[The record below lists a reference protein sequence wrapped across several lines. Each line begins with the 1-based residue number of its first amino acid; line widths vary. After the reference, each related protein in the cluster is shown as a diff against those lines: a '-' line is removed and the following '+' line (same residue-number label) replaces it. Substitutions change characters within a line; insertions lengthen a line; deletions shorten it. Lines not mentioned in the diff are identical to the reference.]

1 MLRYSRLLIIPFI
14 IFSFAVFAQEPATTP
29 EKKVTTGPVKKTEA
43 APLKKKESA
52 DSNEKIYTKVQEMP
66 EYPGGHKG
74 IIEYLESNLRYPAL
88 AKEKKL
94 SGSVLVR
101 FIIDTSGMVK
111 KSWVLKGLG
120 FGCDEEAMRLIN
132 SMPRWKPGKDS
143 GKVVS
148 LYYNLPV
155 RFSIKNDSV
164 SDLAAF
170 NQAMKHMQKSEYAE
184 SIKSFTEALAINP
197 KNSKS
202 FLYRGGVYYKLKEL
216 DKACDD
222 WGRATEL
229 GNKDAANLSK
239 KHCKR

>member
-1 MLRYSRLLIIPFI
+1 MFRNSRLLIVPFI
-14 IFSFAVFAQEPATTP
+14 FFSLSVFSQNPAVTPAKKATTQS
-29 EKKVTTGPVKKTEA
+29 VKKPTTVA
-43 APLKKKESA
+43 TKKTTSPV
-52 DSNEKIYTKVQEMP
+52 SNEKIYTKVQEMP
-66 EYPGGHKG
+66 EFPRGHKG
-74 IIEYLESNLRYPAL
+74 IIEYFESNLRYPAV
-88 AKEKKL
+88 AKEKKIT
-94 SGSVLVR
+94 GSVLVR
-101 FIIDTSGMVK
+101 FIIDTSGVIK

-132 SMPRWKPGKDS
+132 SMPRWTPGKDS

-155 RFSIKNDSV
+155 KFSMKSDVV
-164 SDLAAF
+164 SDQTTF
-170 NQAMKHMQKSEYAE
+170 NQGMKLMQKGDYAE
-184 SIKSFTEALAINP
+184 SINSFTEALTINP

-202 FLYRGGVYYKLKEL
+202 LLYRGGVYYKLKDL
-216 DKACDD
+216 DKACND